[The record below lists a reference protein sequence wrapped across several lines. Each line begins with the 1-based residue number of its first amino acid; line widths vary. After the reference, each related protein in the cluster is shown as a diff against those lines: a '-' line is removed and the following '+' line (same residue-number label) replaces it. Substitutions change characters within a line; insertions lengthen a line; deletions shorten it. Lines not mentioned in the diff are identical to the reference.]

1 MEDLFTAALPL
12 GGCPVPKGW
21 FVRMSVIQCDPSTM
35 WKCGCFT
42 TVLLGFAVP
51 LVAGSADASTQP
63 EVLTRAVPPPSREA
77 MQGVDYQDV
86 TEASGL
92 GRFQHIAG
100 EPLKPYLPETTGSGL
115 ALLDFDNDG
124 WVDIYFVN
132 SLTHAARRGK
142 EKPLPSALFRNNGD
156 GTFTN
161 VTANAGVENNRWGT
175 GVCAGD
181 FDNDGWADLYVVNLG
196 KSRLYRNNGNG
207 SFTDVAP
214 EAGVQVDLWATG
226 CAFGDYDRDGRLDLY
241 VAGYVEFDWENP
253 PPAGESS
260 EDAESGNRP
269 ALRSASDSPARPA
282 SNDRGGMSGAAY
294 DPGQP
299 FCTFLG
305 MRVACGPLGM
315 KGAPDFLFRNNGDG
329 TFDDVTRKAGV
340 VDEQL
345 YYGFAVGWVDL
356 DDDARLDLV
365 VANDSKPNYVYHNQ
379 GDGTF
384 EEIGY
389 LSGLGTNADGR
400 AQAYMGMAIGDYNHD
415 GTSDFFLTTFSND
428 NYSLYLNRGNLDFN
442 DVTQTA
448 GLGSITIPFL
458 GWGALFLDYDND
470 GWLDILAANG
480 HVYPQVDEHSRFTS
494 FRQRT
499 LLVRNLR
506 NGKFVDVT
514 GSLGTGMAR
523 PKSSRGAAV
532 GDLFNDGDL
541 DIVLINVDEPPTLLR
556 NRGGNSAGHWLS
568 LQLIGDP
575 ARQTPR
581 DAIGSVVFC
590 EAGGF
595 RQKGEVA
602 SGRSYVSQ
610 SDLRVHF
617 GLGAA
622 ERVAKLEIRWSNGES
637 ETIAIPAVNRFY
649 TVVQGEGIRK

>member
-1 MEDLFTAALPL
+1 M
-12 GGCPVPKGW
+12 
-21 FVRMSVIQCDPSTM
+21 R
-35 WKCGCFT
+35 KCSCLA
-42 TVLLGFAVP
+42 TVLLSFAIP
-51 LVAGSADASTQP
+51 LVAAPEDTPNQP
-63 EVLTRAVPPPSREA
+63 EVLTRAIPPPSPEA
-77 MQGVDYQDV
+77 MKGVRYEDV
-86 TEASGL
+86 TAASGL
-92 GRFQHIAG
+92 GQFRHIAG

-115 ALLDFDNDG
+115 ALLDYDNDG

-132 SLTHAARRGK
+132 SLTHAARKGK
-142 EKPLPSALFRNNGD
+142 EKALPSALFRNNGD
-156 GTFTN
+156 GTFSN
-161 VTANAGVENNRWGT
+161 VTAQAGVENNRWGT

-181 FDNDGWADLYVVNLG
+181 YDNDGWADLYVVNLG
-196 KSRLYRNNGNG
+196 KSRLYRNNGDG
-207 SFTDVAP
+207 SFTDIAP
-214 EAGVQVDLWATG
+214 KAGVQVDLWATG
-226 CAFGDYDRDGRLDLY
+226 CAFGDYDRDGLLDLY
-241 VAGYVEFDWENP
+241 VAGYVDFDWDNP

-260 EDAESGNRP
+260 EGIENENSPRQRSP
-269 ALRSASDSPARPA
+269 SRALAPSEVD
-282 SNDRGGMSGAAY
+282 DRGGMGGAAY

-329 TFDDVTRKAGV
+329 AFTDVTRKAGV
-340 VDEQL
+340 ADKHL

-356 DDDARLDLV
+356 DDDGWLDLV
-365 VANDSKPNYVYHNQ
+365 VANDSNPNYVYHSQ

-384 EEIGY
+384 AEIGY

-400 AQAYMGMAIGDYNHD
+400 AQAYMGMAVGDYNHD
-415 GTSDFFLTTFSND
+415 GRTDFFFTTFSND
-428 NYSLYLNRGNLDFN
+428 SYSLYLNKGNLDFN
-442 DVTQTA
+442 DVTQVA
-448 GLGSITIPFL
+448 GLGTITIPFL
-458 GWGALFLDYDND
+458 GWGTQFLDYDND

-499 LLVRNLR
+499 LLVRNLH
-506 NGKFVDVT
+506 NNKFVDVT
-514 GSLGTGMAR
+514 GSLGSGIVK
-523 PKSSRGAAV
+523 PKSSRGAVV

-556 NRGGNSAGHWLS
+556 NRGGSSAGNWIS

-575 ARQTPR
+575 AKQTPR

-595 RQKGEVA
+595 RQRGEVA

-622 ERVAKLEIRWSNGES
+622 ERVDKLEIRWSNGKS
-637 ETIAIPAVNRFY
+637 ETVAIPTVNRSY
-649 TVVQGEGIRK
+649 TVRQGEGIRK